1 MKKFLKQLAIVAGL
15 SALAVLAMS
24 AVASA
29 QSGFLGGG
37 ASESVPTAVLEGT
50 GGQGSLRA
58 LALTIINFFLGF
70 LGLIAVI
77 MIIYAGVL
85 YVTAAGA
92 EDQTGKAKKIIMYA
106 IIGLLIVL
114 LSWAIVNT
122 ILGAGLGQEPA

>member
-1 MKKFLKQLAIVAGL
+1 MKKFFKQLAVVAGL
-15 SALAVLAMS
+15 TAVAVLAMS

-29 QSGFLGGG
+29 QTFLGGG
-37 ASESVPTAVLEGT
+37 ASESVPTAVLQGT

-70 LGLIAVI
+70 LGLTAVA

-85 YVTAAGA
+85 YVTAAGN
-92 EDQTGKAKKIIMYA
+92 DDNTGKAKKIIMYA
-106 IIGLLIVL
+106 ILGLLIVL